1 MGGALS
7 ERLGTTG
14 VEGVLDAL
22 EKGEVRTLAW
32 TPNMPEGEG
41 ASSCSNCGH
50 QERGK
55 PQKCELCAS
64 EMRAFAR
71 TEESLVRH
79 ALGNNLEVRLLHYAK
94 LPPPDEIG
102 AWLRFQADH
111 NTAQALPS

>member
-1 MGGALS
+1 
-7 ERLGTTG
+7 
-14 VEGVLDAL
+14 
-22 EKGEVRTLAW
+22 
-32 TPNMPEGEG
+32 
-41 ASSCSNCGH
+41 
-50 QERGK
+50 
-55 PQKCELCAS
+55 
-64 EMRAFAR
+64 MRAFAR